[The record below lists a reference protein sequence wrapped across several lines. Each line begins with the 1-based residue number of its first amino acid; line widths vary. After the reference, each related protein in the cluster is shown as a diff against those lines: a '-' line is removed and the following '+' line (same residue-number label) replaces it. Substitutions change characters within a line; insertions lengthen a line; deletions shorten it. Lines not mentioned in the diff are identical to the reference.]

1 MRWFLKETAL
11 LALAAALSWWL
22 FLGWPS
28 WSLADPRTIDP
39 RALPIAVMPELEAA
53 EAPQPPEKPDESQAG
68 AQAQAQDQA
77 PPPPERGTPEGKEGA
92 QAAPQALMQDQE
104 LLARAQQEASG
115 EVRRGF
121 ETVLLAAAE
130 DQLDIAR
137 FFGEE
142 LVLVPRSAIDQDN
155 TDPRYFR
162 LTGGERPV
170 VKQVRGRPPLPKY
183 RQYRDL
189 FDYEY
194 ARLPAPLRELRRSV
208 LVRSE
213 VYLFS
218 ALIPVAE
225 WAVVIARRQAALARA
240 GRELGEARRFTL
252 RSRRL
257 PDNAFDVE
265 GREILFQDGRR
276 FRPRASRGAL
286 QK

>member
-1 MRWFLKETAL
+1 MRWLLRESAL
-11 LALAAALSWWL
+11 LVLAATLSWWL

-28 WSLADPRTIDP
+28 WSSPQPSTVDPQ
-39 RALPIAVMPELEAA
+39 ALPIAVRPALEVA
-53 EAPQPPEKPDESQAG
+53 EPQQPPAKSD
-68 AQAQAQDQA
+68 QAQS
-77 PPPPERGTPEGKEGA
+77 PPPPERGTPEGKEAGSA
-92 QAAPQALMQDQE
+92 QAAPHALMRDQE
-104 LLARAQQEASG
+104 LLARAQLEASG
-115 EVRRGF
+115 EARLGF

-170 VKQVRGRPPLPKY
+170 VKQVRGRPPLPAY

-194 ARLPAPLRELRRSV
+194 ARLPAPLRALRRSV

-252 RSRRL
+252 RYRRL

-265 GREILFQDGRR
+265 VREILFQDGRR